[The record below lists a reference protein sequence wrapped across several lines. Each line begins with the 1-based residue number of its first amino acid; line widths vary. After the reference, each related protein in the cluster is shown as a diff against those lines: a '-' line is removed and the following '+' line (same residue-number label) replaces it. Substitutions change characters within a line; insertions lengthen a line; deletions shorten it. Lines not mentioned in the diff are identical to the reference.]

1 MSAFDHLL
9 AKKPIDPA
17 NPVEEETL
25 FGHTLR
31 VFKMA
36 KLFTGVLSEGLKS
49 VMQIDVDTFKH
60 WEKAVWI
67 AAWIHDW
74 GKAND
79 HFQSMIRTSSFKQGV
94 RHETISL
101 IMVKELEQWLEPI
114 WDDLPQWVKCAA
126 LYSASGHHLK
136 FPDPYAEIRTGTK
149 ATVFFNHTDLKNVF
163 QFGCDTFH
171 LATYPQREDK
181 EYSLFTRGN
190 LIRMLKALQRELD
203 HDFDDKE
210 KTLISAVKAT
220 LMASD
225 LAGSA
230 LPKHFYDPEQWLN
243 DRLSQSLSTEQLEQI
258 VSQKI
263 GNQTPRQFQQL
274 IRDTKT
280 NTVLVEAGCGSGK
293 TVGAYL
299 WASRN
304 AVGKRLFFCYP
315 TTTTA
320 SEGFAGYMH
329 DPDFDAILMHSRA
342 RTDYRLLQNMPDLSH
357 EENELRQ
364 AGLEALES
372 WPIPVAVC
380 TAHTV
385 LGILENVRRSIY
397 TWPSLMQSI
406 FVFDEIHAYSDRLF
420 SYLLRFLKTLP
431 GTNVLLMTATLPPVR
446 KKVLEETCKIRG
458 GMEII
463 RGPKKREVAI
473 RYLLERSTV
482 EKVWNQIEENLNYG
496 GKVLWVCN
504 TVKKAMEIVDSSIK
518 KQLPVQPFHSRYR
531 YKDRLKRQETVVQ
544 GFNKKASPMLA
555 VTTQVAEM
563 SLDVSADLLVS
574 EYAPIASM
582 IQRLG
587 RLMRFEEQPSILGK
601 AILISPEMTLPY
613 SQEDW
618 FGVHDWIDMVADGK
632 PKSQTDLSQ
641 AFIELTESQRSEL
654 MPISFC
660 EWLDGLWRTLKDQR
674 AIEEASYSIE
684 VIREE
689 DLGGDP
695 VENAIPMPVPKIED
709 WQKWDRI
716 NRYLIAPA
724 GSINY
729 EEFRGAEWN

>member
-1 MSAFDHLL
+1 MNTFDHLL
-9 AKKPIDPA
+9 AKRPKDPG
-17 NPVEEETL
+17 NPAEEETL
-25 FGHTLR
+25 LGHTLR
-31 VFKMA
+31 VFEMA
-36 KLFTGVLSEGLKS
+36 KLFTGVLCDRLKS
-49 VMQIDVDTFKH
+49 VLQVDADAIKQ
-60 WEKAVWI
+60 WEMAVWI

-79 HFQSMIRTSSFKQGV
+79 HFQRMIRNPSFKQGV
-94 RHETISL
+94 RHEAISL
-101 IMVKELEQWLEPI
+101 IMVEELGEWFEPI
-114 WDDLPQWVKCAA
+114 WENMPPWVKCAT

-149 ATVFFNHTDLKNVF
+149 VAVLFNHPDLRNVLEI
-163 QFGCDTFH
+163 GCDIFK
-171 LATYPQREDK
+171 LATYPQKEDR

-190 LIRMLKALQRELD
+190 LVKLLKALQRELD
-203 HDFDDKE
+203 YDFDDKE
-210 KTLISAVKAT
+210 KALISAAKAT

-230 LPKHFYDPEQWLN
+230 LPKQFDDPERWLN
-243 DRLSQSLSTEQLEQI
+243 DRLSRTLSTEQLEH
-258 VSQKI
+258 VVYQKI
-263 GNQTPRQFQQL
+263 GNQTPRQFQQS
-274 IRDTKT
+274 IREAKT

-299 WASRN
+299 WASLN

-342 RTDYRLLQNMPDLSH
+342 RTDYRLLENMPGQTH

-397 TWPSLMQSI
+397 AWPSLMQSVL
-406 FVFDEIHAYSDRLF
+406 VFDEIHAYSERLF
-420 SYLLRFLKTLP
+420 SYLLRFLTSFP
-431 GTNVLLMTATLPPVR
+431 GFPMLLMTATLPPAR

-458 GMEII
+458 GLEII
-463 RGPKKREVAI
+463 RGPKEREVAK
-473 RYLLERSTV
+473 RYLLERSTA
-482 EKVWNQIEENLNYG
+482 ENVWTQIEERLSNR

-504 TVKKAMEIVDSSIK
+504 TVKKAMEIVDSSIQR
-518 KQLPVQPFHSRYR
+518 QLPVQPFHSRYR
-531 YKDRLKRQETVVQ
+531 YKDRLKRQETVVG
-544 GFNKKASPMLA
+544 GFNDMGTPMLA

-563 SLDVSADLLVS
+563 SLDISADLLIT
-574 EYAPIASM
+574 EHAPIASM

-587 RLMRFEEQPSILGK
+587 RLNRFEEQPRGLK
-601 AILISPEMTLPY
+601 TAILIEPDMRLPY
-613 SQEDW
+613 SEEDW
-618 FGVHDWIDMVADGK
+618 IGVVDWIAAVADGT
-632 PKSQTDLSQ
+632 PKSQSDLSL
-641 AFIELTESQRSEL
+641 AFIELAESQHSDL
-654 MPISFC
+654 LPISFC

-674 AIEEASYSIE
+674 TIEEASYSIE
-684 VIREE
+684 IIREE
-689 DLGGDP
+689 DIDGDP
-695 VENAIPMPVPKIED
+695 VENAIPIPVPKIEG

-716 NRYLIAPA
+716 NRYLIAPT
-724 GSINY
+724 GLVNY
-729 EEFRGAEWN
+729 DDFRGAGWN